1 MSAPSRPPDWESWP
15 REEKIAYLA
24 AYESRAA
31 LLSKVLSAADQ
42 RHEPRIGPQRYVKKH
57 ELAAI
62 LLALEES
69 CQ

>member
-1 MSAPSRPPDWESWP
+1 MNSDMRPHNWDSWP
-15 REEKIAYLA
+15 REEQIAYVA

-31 LLSKVLSAADQ
+31 LLSKVLSAADV
-42 RHEPRIGPQRYVKKH
+42 RHEPRIDAKRYVKKT

-69 CQ
+69 